1 MFHGYRQFYSLHK
14 TEDIYRDI
22 AEDGE
27 ARFDTSNYEIEIPFS
42 KEKWEKVIKLMKD
55 ELGRRIM

>member
-1 MFHGYRQFYSLHK
+1 MAK
-14 TEDIYRDI
+14 
-22 AEDGE
+22 DGE

-42 KEKWEKVIKLMKD
+42 KEKKEKVIKLMKD